1 MGYYMDQI
9 GQDFTIL
16 AENKVKA
23 FEALK
28 QWEQEKI
35 SSYSYPLN
43 ILPLGDASTLEEAM
57 AELNWE
63 AETDD
68 HGNIVGL
75 WFRGEKLYEE
85 DAWLDKISATV
96 QPRSKIKMQ
105 GEDGYIW
112 CWYFDGKGCATYDG
126 EIVFPGMPE

>member
-1 MGYYMDQI
+1 MGYYMEQI

-57 AELNWE
+57 DPQNAQENLRATAEQ
-63 AETDD
+63 
-68 HGNIVGL
+68 V
-75 WFRGEKLYEE
+75 FRLL
-85 DAWLDKISATV
+85 ALS
-96 QPRSKIKMQ
+96 
-105 GEDGYIW
+105 
-112 CWYFDGKGCATYDG
+112 
-126 EIVFPGMPE
+126 